1 MRYFSLILAVA
12 LVFNSVA
19 VSQVTAAPE
28 SKDTQARSKRVTS
41 RPRSDARVF
50 PADLGSRGVSN
61 A

>member
-28 SKDTQARSKRVTS
+28 STDTQDRSKRVTS
-41 RPRSDARVF
+41 RPRSAT
-50 PADLGSRGVSN
+50 LVSFLPI
-61 A
+61 